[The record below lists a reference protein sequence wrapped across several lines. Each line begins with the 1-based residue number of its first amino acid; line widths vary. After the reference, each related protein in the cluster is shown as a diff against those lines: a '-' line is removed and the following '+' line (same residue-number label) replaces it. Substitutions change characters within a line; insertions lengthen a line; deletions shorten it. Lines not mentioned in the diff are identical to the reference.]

1 MHNIIAIGIFQA
13 LIAAVL
19 LWKNKLRSTPDG
31 LLILFI
37 MCIACHLTIKFVI
50 YNFINDA
57 QVRQQMNTFIGF
69 CYGPLLYL
77 YSLKVSDDRF
87 IPASKWYVFIPFILA
102 AIAYFTV
109 ASVLYFSNTSGYVL
123 LNWYNQATGLSILA
137 SDMFYV
143 FLALRNRKKYLGID
157 KKKEKQMVGV
167 ICNYFLLIVFSSI
180 PFYIA
185 MYVFGFQD
193 MILFRSTAYAI
204 LTCLCVTIVYY
215 KYVVFAGQNEIDYFT
230 GKNVAWNEFM
240 AVSKETIS
248 NPLPDHKTPE
258 MPAKK
263 FVLPEDKQREIWDKL
278 ENHMAQAR
286 LFTDSDLNLDKLA
299 QLTGINKYHISET
312 LNNYAQKPFYQY
324 INEYRIRYTIEQIQN
339 LQRKQL
345 PINLLTLSYDAG
357 FKAKS
362 SFNRYFKEIT
372 GITPTEH
379 IKSFRIMEKI
389 A

>member
-57 QVRQQMNTFIGF
+57 QVRHQMNTFIGF

-87 IPASKWYVFIPFILA
+87 IPASKWYVFIPVIVA

-109 ASVLYFSNTSGYVL
+109 AGVLYFSNTSGYIL
-123 LNWYNQATGLSILA
+123 LNWYNHGTGLSILA
-137 SDMFYV
+137 SDVFYV

-157 KKKEKQMVGV
+157 KKKEKQMIGV
-167 ICNYFLLIVFSSI
+167 ISNYFLLIVFSSI

-215 KYVVFAGQNEIDYFT
+215 KYVVFAGQNDMEYFV
-230 GKNVAWNEFM
+230 GENVAWNEF
-240 AVSKETIS
+240 VTINKENAANLS
-248 NPLPDHKTPE
+248 DNKTPE
-258 MPAKK
+258 TPAKR
-263 FVLPEDKQREIWDKL
+263 FTLPSDRQKEIWDKL
-278 ENHMAQAR
+278 ESHMVQAR

-312 LNNYAQKPFYQY
+312 LNTYAQKPFYQY
-324 INEYRIRYTIEQIQN
+324 INEYRIRYAIEKIEN
-339 LQRKQL
+339 LHRKQL

-372 GITPTEH
+372 GITPSEH
-379 IKSFRIMEKI
+379 IKSFQVMEK
-389 A
+389 AV